1 MIFKEEFKIELEDIG
16 KDKCFSNKA
25 LLKYLENIGADHS
38 SQAGYGILDMER
50 TKVSWILLDWKVR
63 IFKRE
68 KYSKTIKI
76 NTWSRGS
83 KRIYSYRD
91 FEVFDENNNK
101 IAIATS
107 RWALINIDT
116 GKIERISEDITEK
129 YYPENEFVFE
139 EAELEKRKEPEEFV
153 NTIKY
158 TVNRSDIDI
167 NNHMHNLNY
176 LDLAYEALPQ
186 EIYEKDEFNNIRI
199 TYKKE
204 IKLGETVKCKYTFDK
219 KQNDKH
225 IVAITSEDDS
235 KIHAIIEV
243 Y

>member
-1 MIFKEEFKIELEDIG
+1 MVFKEEFKIELEDIG

-38 SQAGYGILDMER
+38 SKAGYGILDMER

-63 IFKRE
+63 IIKRE
-68 KYSKTIKI
+68 KYSKILKI

-91 FEVFDENNNK
+91 FEVFDEKNNK

-129 YYPENEFVFE
+129 YYPESKFVFE
-139 EAELEKRKEPEEFV
+139 EEEIEKQKEPEKFDSSI
-153 NTIKY
+153 NY
-158 TVNRSDIDI
+158 TVKRADIDI
-167 NNHMHNLNY
+167 NKHMHNLNY

-186 EIYEKDEFNNIRI
+186 EIYEKCEFNNIRI

-204 IKLGETVKCKYTFDK
+204 IKLGETVKCNYTFNE
-219 KQNDKH
+219 NDNKH
-225 IVAITSEDDS
+225 IVTITDKDNT
-235 KIHAIIEV
+235 KTHAIIEMF
-243 Y
+243 